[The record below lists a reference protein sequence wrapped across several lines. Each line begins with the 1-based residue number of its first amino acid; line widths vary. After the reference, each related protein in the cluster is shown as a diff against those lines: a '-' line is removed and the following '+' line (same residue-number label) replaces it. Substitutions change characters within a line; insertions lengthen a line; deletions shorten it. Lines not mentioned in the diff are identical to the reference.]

1 MTHKLKD
8 RDALILVGSVLGLG
22 LILWLMALPLAALP
36 APIGPAAQQFSD
48 GALTT
53 IELTLWASV
62 FGLILGVLAAL
73 GKRSHLPPMRWLAD
87 LYVWVVRGTPLLLQ
101 ILFFFL
107 ALPAMVPQLR
117 LSEFW
122 TAVIALSL
130 NVGAYNAEVI
140 RAGINAVPL
149 GQVEAARSL
158 GLSSLY
164 TFWDIV
170 LPQAVRISLPPLAN
184 NMVALL
190 KDSSLAYAI
199 GVVELSMAS
208 SRVQA
213 ESFQPVPVFITVA
226 VIYLLLTTT
235 FTQFA
240 AALER
245 KLAVGKR

>member
-1 MTHKLKD
+1 MIEKLKD
-8 RDALILVGSVLGLG
+8 RDVLILVGSVIGLG
-22 LILWLMALPLAALP
+22 LILALLGSALAPLP

-53 IELTLWASV
+53 VELTLWSGA
-62 FGLILGVLAAL
+62 FGLVLGVLAAV
-73 GKRSHLPPMRWLAD
+73 GKRSHVPPVRWISD
-87 LYVWVVRGTPLLLQ
+87 LYVWVIRGTPLMLQ

-107 ALPAMVPQLR
+107 ALPAMVPELQ

-122 TAVIALSL
+122 TAVLALSL

-140 RAGINAVPL
+140 RAGIAAVPP

-199 GVVELSMAS
+199 GVVELTMAS

-213 ESFQPVPVFITVA
+213 ESFRPDIVLPTVA
-226 VIYLLLTTT
+226 VVYLLLTTT